1 MVALIAIIGLDLVAG
16 IIDQMGDIKGNYR
29 FTDVLIYVATKLP
42 STIYEYIPLASLI
55 GCLVGLG
62 MLATN
67 SEVVVMRAS
76 GISLIRIV
84 FMVFKPVVIFVL
96 IAALIGEYFSPY
108 LDQLAD
114 SRRDYLRKGESA
126 LDSTSGFWAREGS
139 EFIHFNAVFPGGV
152 LFGVTRYKL
161 DDERQLEEASFSSRA
176 TFNKTEGFWVEENVS
191 STLFVDQQTYTR
203 KWVTRE
209 WQTELTPEVLTLNIL
224 PADALSAGAL
234 SDHIEY
240 LDERKADAA
249 KYRLAFWEKVFQPL
263 SILGLVLVG
272 IAFVF
277 GPLRQATVG
286 YRVFIGVL
294 FGISF
299 KLISDILGPLK
310 YRIRNATYAGNISAY
325 PGLFC
330 HWLGASTQGRLA
342 SSTALDYFCFSK
354 TTTSVL
360 LKSSCRQ
367 VFREGIKQIR

>member
-1 MVALIAIIGLDLVAG
+1 MSKRLSRYIGINVFTAIMVSLIAIIGLDLVAG
-16 IIDQMGDIKGNYR
+16 IVDQMGDIKRNYR
-29 FTDVLIYVATKLP
+29 FADVLIYVVTKLP

-84 FMVFKPVVIFVL
+84 LMVFKPVLVFVL

-161 DDERQLEEASFSSRA
+161 DDERKLEEASFSSRV
-176 TFNKTEGFWVEENVS
+176 TFNKAEGFWVEENVS
-191 STLFVDQQTYTR
+191 STLFVEEQTYTR
-203 KWVTRE
+203 KWVTRK

-234 SDHIEY
+234 SNHIDY

-286 YRVFIGVL
+286 FRVFVGVL

-299 KLISDILGPLK
+299 KLISDILGPLS
-310 YRIRNATYAGNISAY
+310 IVFEMPPMLAILAPIVVCFAI
-325 PGLFC
+325 GL
-330 HWLGASTQGRLA
+330 
-342 SSTALDYFCFSK
+342 
-354 TTTSVL
+354 VL
-360 LKSSCRQ
+360 LRKA
-367 VFREGIKQIR
+367 G

>member
-1 MVALIAIIGLDLVAG
+1 MSRRLSRYIGINVFKAIMVALIAIIGLDVVAG
-16 IIDQMGDIKGNYR
+16 IVDQMGDIKRNYR
-29 FTDVLIYVATKLP
+29 FIDVLVYVATKLP

-67 SEVVVMRAS
+67 SEVIVMRAA

-84 FMVFKPVVIFVL
+84 YMVFKPVLVFVF

-161 DDERQLEEASFSSRA
+161 NEQRKLEEASFSSRA
-176 TFNKTEGFWVEENVS
+176 TFNETEGFWVEENVS
-191 STLFVDQQTYTR
+191 STLFIDQQTYTR
-203 KWVTRE
+203 KWVTRK
-209 WQTELTPEVLTLNIL
+209 WQTELTPEILTLNIL

-234 SDHIEY
+234 SNHIDY
-240 LDERKADAA
+240 LDERKADTA
-249 KYRLAFWEKVFQPL
+249 KYRLAFWEKALQPL

-272 IAFVF
+272 IGFVF
-277 GPLRQATVG
+277 GPLRQSTVG
-286 YRVFIGVL
+286 FRVFVGAL

-299 KLISDILGPLK
+299 KLISDILGPLSIVFEMPPMLAILAPIVVCFAIGLILLRK
-310 YRIRNATYAGNISAY
+310 AG
-325 PGLFC
+325 
-330 HWLGASTQGRLA
+330 
-342 SSTALDYFCFSK
+342 
-354 TTTSVL
+354 
-360 LKSSCRQ
+360 
-367 VFREGIKQIR
+367 

>member
-1 MVALIAIIGLDLVAG
+1 MSRRLSRYIGINVFKAIIVALIAIIGLDVVAG
-16 IIDQMGDIKGNYR
+16 IVDQMGDIKRNYK
-29 FTDVLIYVATKLP
+29 FADVLIYVATKLP

-84 FMVFKPVVIFVL
+84 LMVFKPVLIFVFV
-96 IAALIGEYFSPY
+96 AALIGEYFSPY

-161 DDERQLEEASFSSRA
+161 DDERRLEEASFSTRA

-191 STLFVDQQTYTR
+191 STLFIEQQTYTR
-203 KWVTRE
+203 KWVTRK
-209 WQTELTPEVLTLNIL
+209 WKTELTPEVLTLNIL
-224 PADALSAGAL
+224 PADALSAGSL
-234 SDHIEY
+234 SDHIDY

-286 YRVFIGVL
+286 FRVFVGVL

-299 KLISDILGPLK
+299 KLISDILGPLSIVFEMPPMLAILAPIAVCFAIGLILL
-310 YRIRNATYAGNISAY
+310 RRAG
-325 PGLFC
+325 
-330 HWLGASTQGRLA
+330 
-342 SSTALDYFCFSK
+342 
-354 TTTSVL
+354 
-360 LKSSCRQ
+360 
-367 VFREGIKQIR
+367 

>member
-1 MVALIAIIGLDLVAG
+1 MSKRLSRYIGINVFTAIMVSLIAIIGLDLVAG
-16 IIDQMGDIKGNYR
+16 IVDQMGDIKRNYR
-29 FTDVLIYVATKLP
+29 FADVLIYVVTKLP

-84 FMVFKPVVIFVL
+84 LMVFKPVLVFVL

-161 DDERQLEEASFSSRA
+161 DDERKLEEASFSSRA
-176 TFNKTEGFWVEENVS
+176 TFNKAEGFWVEENVS
-191 STLFVDQQTYTR
+191 STLFVEEQTYTR
-203 KWVTRE
+203 KWVTRK

-234 SDHIEY
+234 SNHIDY

-249 KYRLAFWEKVFQPL
+249 EYRLAFWEKVFQPL

-286 YRVFIGVL
+286 FRVFVGVL

-299 KLISDILGPLK
+299 KLISDILGPLS
-310 YRIRNATYAGNISAY
+310 IVFEMPPMLAILAPIVVCFAI
-325 PGLFC
+325 GL
-330 HWLGASTQGRLA
+330 
-342 SSTALDYFCFSK
+342 
-354 TTTSVL
+354 VL
-360 LKSSCRQ
+360 LRKA
-367 VFREGIKQIR
+367 G